1 MPLCAD
7 TSHDQSDEL
16 TLLDE
21 DDRID
26 PDDEVHG
33 MEIQDGFHI
42 QASTPAALD
51 SSLLQRGVLV
61 MLGMGWFGGL
71 NTRQSQQR
79 TRHLYDY
86 RVHLEQDQSTSS
98 MKLQLEK
105 YSGDPDVVVGSWVLL
120 EGNTPE
126 QVDGATIGAVATTGV
141 RRSGRAQTPNVTLVD
156 QES

>member
-7 TSHDQSDEL
+7 TSHDQSDDL

-21 DDRID
+21 DGRID

-33 MEIQDGFHI
+33 MDIPDCFRI

-51 SSLLQRGVLV
+51 SSLLQRGVVV
-61 MLGMGWFGGL
+61 MLGMDWFGGL
-71 NTRQSQQR
+71 ITRQSQQR

-86 RVHLEQDQSTSS
+86 RVYLEQDQSTRS

-105 YSGDPDVVVGSWVLL
+105 YSRDPDVVVGSRVLL
-120 EGNTPE
+120 ERNTAE
-126 QVDGATIGAVATTGV
+126 QVDGATIGAVATTE
-141 RRSGRAQTPNVTLVD
+141 LVD
-156 QES
+156 RGGHKRST